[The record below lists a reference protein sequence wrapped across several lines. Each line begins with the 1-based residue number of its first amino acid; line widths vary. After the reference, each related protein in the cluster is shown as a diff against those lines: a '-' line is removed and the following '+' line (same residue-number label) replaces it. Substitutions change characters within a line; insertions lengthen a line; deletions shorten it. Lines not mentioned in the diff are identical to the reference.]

1 MGMLQHNQY
10 PISVPGNEPGLEL
23 KSMDH
28 YTGVYFLSFR
38 VMSNTETLVLTGITF
53 LALAMCWPPSL
64 FALAF

>member
-1 MGMLQHNQY
+1 MLQHNQY

-53 LALAMCWPPSL
+53 LALAMC
-64 FALAF
+64 